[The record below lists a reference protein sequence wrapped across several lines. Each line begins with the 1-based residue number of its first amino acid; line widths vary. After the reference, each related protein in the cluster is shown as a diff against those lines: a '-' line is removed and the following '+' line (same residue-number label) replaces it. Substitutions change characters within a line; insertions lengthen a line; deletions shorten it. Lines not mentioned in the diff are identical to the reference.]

1 MTNVLAPIANRLGKL
16 IRMLSSNQD
25 GDVLNAARAIVR
37 TLDNVGLDVHAL
49 AAGIGAPANDKKFSE
64 EEARNIYQHGVA
76 EGRRAAEQEQNSP
89 VFRNVNLNDEP
100 SWHDIA
106 CECAAHSARLRDER
120 ERKFVNDMV
129 RWTVHGGEP
138 TEKQAKW
145 LRSIYARV
153 R

>member
-1 MTNVLAPIANRLGKL
+1 MTSVLAPIAGRLGKL

-37 TLDNVGLDVHAL
+37 TLDTAGLDVHAL
-49 AAGIGAPANDKKFSE
+49 AANIGGGDKKFSDE
-64 EEARNIYQHGVA
+64 DAREIYQRGVA
-76 EGRRAAEQEQNSP
+76 DGRQAAEREQNAP

-106 CECAAHSARLRDER
+106 CECAAHGARLRDKR

>member
-1 MTNVLAPIANRLGKL
+1 MTSVLAPIAGRLGKL

-37 TLDNVGLDVHAL
+37 TLDNAGLDVHTL
-49 AAGIGAPANDKKFSE
+49 AANIGGGDKKFSE
-64 EEARNIYQHGVA
+64 EDAREIYQRGVA
-76 EGRRAAEQEQNSP
+76 DGRQAAEQEQNAP

-120 ERKFVNDMV
+120 EGKFVNDMV

-145 LRSIYARV
+145 LRSIYERV

>member
-1 MTNVLAPIANRLGKL
+1 MGNDLASIASKLGKL
-16 IRMLSSNQD
+16 IRMLSSSQD
-25 GDVLNAARAIVR
+25 GEVLGAARAIVR
-37 TLDNVGLDVHAL
+37 TLANAGLDVHAL
-49 AAGIGAPANDKKFSE
+49 AAGIGANDKKFSE
-64 EEARNIYQHGVA
+64 EEAREIYQHGVA
-76 EGRRAAEQEQNSP
+76 EGRRVAEQEQSGP
-89 VFRNVNLNDEP
+89 FFRNVNLNDEP

-120 ERKFVNDMV
+120 EGKFVNDMV